1 MTFYHLLSIALI
13 QGITE
18 FLPISSSGHLILLPR
33 LSNLP
38 DQGLFID
45 VAVHLGTLLAV
56 LIYFW
61 KDTHSIL
68 LGFYDLST
76 GNSSSKSAK
85 LLKFLILVTIPVI
98 VIGAIFKVTGL
109 IEMLR
114 TIEVIGWTMV
124 IFGVLLYLADRYSTQ
139 KRTEFNLNLRHII
152 VLGLWQSLALIPGTS
167 RAGATITA
175 GLILGYKRRSAV
187 RISML
192 MAIPTIFASGAY
204 ESYEIWQTKDTIPIN
219 DVALVTVLTFIF
231 ALLALNVMMRLLNKI
246 NFTPYVIYRILLGL
260 LLLGLA
266 YN

>member
-18 FLPISSSGHLILLPR
+18 FLPISSSGHLILLPS

-76 GNSSSKSAK
+76 GNGSSKSAK

-98 VIGAIFKVTGL
+98 VIGTIFKVTGL

-124 IFGVLLYLADRYSTQ
+124 IFGVLLYLADRYSNQ
-139 KRTEFNLNLRHII
+139 KKNR
-152 VLGLWQSLALIPGTS
+152 VKS
-167 RAGATITA
+167 
-175 GLILGYKRRSAV
+175 
-187 RISML
+187 
-192 MAIPTIFASGAY
+192 
-204 ESYEIWQTKDTIPIN
+204 
-219 DVALVTVLTFIF
+219 
-231 ALLALNVMMRLLNKI
+231 
-246 NFTPYVIYRILLGL
+246 
-260 LLLGLA
+260 
-266 YN
+266 